1 MESGFAAAGPLLCV
15 KALID
20 QQAEGRMNKTALN
33 HLSRQRGMAPAVVM
47 MIVMVLGLLFTF
59 GLKVG
64 PLYVDHN
71 LITGLCQGLIDSG
84 EANTLTAT
92 EVRDRV
98 SSTLRINNITDFD
111 LNSIFMRE
119 ENGEAIITVA
129 YEKRVPL
136 FANLD
141 IVATFDES
149 LR

>member
-1 MESGFAAAGPLLCV
+1 M
-15 KALID
+15 K
-20 QQAEGRMNKTALN
+20 KTAVN
-33 HLSRQRGMAPAVVM
+33 NLSRQRGISSAGVLLIAVL
-47 MIVMVLGLLFTF
+47 LGLFFTV

-71 LITGLCQGLIDSG
+71 LITGLCQDLIDNG
-84 EANTLTAT
+84 EANSMTVT
-92 EVRDRV
+92 EVRDRI
-98 SSTLRINNITDFD
+98 SSTLRINNVPDLD
-111 LNSIFMRE
+111 LNSIRLRK

-136 FANLD
+136 IANLD

>member
-1 MESGFAAAGPLLCV
+1 M
-15 KALID
+15 K
-20 QQAEGRMNKTALN
+20 KTAVN
-33 HLSRQRGMAPAVVM
+33 DLSRQRGISSAGVLLIAVL
-47 MIVMVLGLLFTF
+47 LGLFFTV

-71 LITGLCQGLIDSG
+71 LITGLCQDLIDNG
-84 EANTLTAT
+84 EANGMTVT
-92 EVRDRV
+92 EVRDRI
-98 SSTLRINNITDFD
+98 SSTLRINNVTDFD
-111 LNSIFMRE
+111 LNSIRMRK

-136 FANLD
+136 IANLD

>member
-1 MESGFAAAGPLLCV
+1 M
-15 KALID
+15 K
-20 QQAEGRMNKTALN
+20 KTAVN
-33 HLSRQRGMAPAVVM
+33 NLSRQRGISSAGVLPIAVL
-47 MIVMVLGLLFTF
+47 LGLFFTV

-71 LITGLCQGLIDSG
+71 LITGLCQDLIDNG
-84 EANTLTAT
+84 EANGMTVT
-92 EVRDRV
+92 EVRDRI
-98 SSTLRINNITDFD
+98 SSTLRINNVTDFD
-111 LNSIFMRE
+111 LNSILMRK

-136 FANLD
+136 IANLD

>member
-1 MESGFAAAGPLLCV
+1 
-15 KALID
+15 
-20 QQAEGRMNKTALN
+20 MNKTALN
-33 HLSRQRGMAPAVVM
+33 HLPRQRGISSAVVL
-47 MIVMVLGLLFTF
+47 MIALLLGLFFTF

-71 LITGLCQGLIDSG
+71 LITGLCQGLIDNG
-84 EANTLTAT
+84 EANTLTVT

-98 SSTLRINNITDFD
+98 SSTLRINNISDFD
-111 LNSIFMRE
+111 LNSILMRKD
-119 ENGEAIITVA
+119 NGEAIITVA

-136 FANLD
+136 AANLD

>member
-1 MESGFAAAGPLLCV
+1 
-15 KALID
+15 
-20 QQAEGRMNKTALN
+20 MNKTTLN
-33 HLSRQRGMAPAVVM
+33 YLSRQRGMTSAVVL
-47 MIVMVLGLLFTF
+47 MVASLLGLLFTF

-71 LITGLCQGLIDSG
+71 LITGLCQGLIDNG
-84 EANTLTAT
+84 EANTLTIT
-92 EVRDRV
+92 EVRERI

-111 LNSIFMRE
+111 LNSIFMRKD
-119 ENGEAIITVA
+119 NGEAIITVA

-136 FANLD
+136 VANLD

>member
-1 MESGFAAAGPLLCV
+1 M
-15 KALID
+15 K
-20 QQAEGRMNKTALN
+20 KTAVN
-33 HLSRQRGMAPAVVM
+33 NLSRQRGISSAGVLLIAVL
-47 MIVMVLGLLFTF
+47 LGLFFTF

-71 LITGLCQGLIDSG
+71 LITGLCQDLIDNG
-84 EANTLTAT
+84 EANSMTVT
-92 EVRDRV
+92 EVRDRL
-98 SSTLRINNITDFD
+98 SSTLRINNVTDFD
-111 LNSIFMRE
+111 LNSIRLCK

-136 FANLD
+136 IANLD

>member
-1 MESGFAAAGPLLCV
+1 M
-15 KALID
+15 K
-20 QQAEGRMNKTALN
+20 KTAVN
-33 HLSRQRGMAPAVVM
+33 NLSRQRGISSAGVLLIAVL
-47 MIVMVLGLLFTF
+47 LGLFFTV

-71 LITGLCQGLIDSG
+71 LITGLCQDLIDNG
-84 EANTLTAT
+84 EANSMTVT
-92 EVRDRV
+92 EVRDRL
-98 SSTLRINNITDFD
+98 SSTLRINNVTDFD
-111 LNSIFMRE
+111 LNSIRMRK

-136 FANLD
+136 IANLD

>member
-1 MESGFAAAGPLLCV
+1 L
-15 KALID
+15 K
-20 QQAEGRMNKTALN
+20 KTAVN
-33 HLSRQRGMAPAVVM
+33 NLSRQRGISSAGVLLIAVL
-47 MIVMVLGLLFTF
+47 LGLFFTV

-71 LITGLCQGLIDSG
+71 LITGLCQDLIDNG
-84 EANTLTAT
+84 EANGMTVT
-92 EVRDRV
+92 EVRDRI
-98 SSTLRINNITDFD
+98 SSTLRINNVTDFD
-111 LNSIFMRE
+111 LNSIRMRK

-136 FANLD
+136 IANLD

>member
-1 MESGFAAAGPLLCV
+1 M
-15 KALID
+15 K
-20 QQAEGRMNKTALN
+20 KTAVN
-33 HLSRQRGMAPAVVM
+33 NLSRQRGISSAGVLLIAVL
-47 MIVMVLGLLFTF
+47 LGLFFTI

-71 LITGLCQGLIDSG
+71 LITGLCQDLIDNG
-84 EANTLTAT
+84 EANGMTVT
-92 EVRDRV
+92 EVRDRI
-98 SSTLRINNITDFD
+98 SSTLRINNVTDFD
-111 LNSIFMRE
+111 LNSIRMRK

-136 FANLD
+136 IANLD

>member
-1 MESGFAAAGPLLCV
+1 ME
-15 KALID
+15 
-20 QQAEGRMNKTALN
+20 KTAVN
-33 HLSRQRGMAPAVVM
+33 NLSRQRGISSAGVLLIAVL
-47 MIVMVLGLLFTF
+47 LGLFFTV

-71 LITGLCQGLIDSG
+71 LITGLCQDLIDNG
-84 EANTLTAT
+84 EANGMTVT
-92 EVRDRV
+92 EVRDRI
-98 SSTLRINNITDFD
+98 SSTLRINNVTDFD
-111 LNSIFMRE
+111 LNSIRMRK

-136 FANLD
+136 IANLD

>member
-1 MESGFAAAGPLLCV
+1 
-15 KALID
+15 
-20 QQAEGRMNKTALN
+20 MNKTALN

-47 MIVMVLGLLFTF
+47 MIALVLGLLFTF

-71 LITGLCQGLIDSG
+71 LITRLCQGLIDNG
-84 EANTLTAT
+84 EANTLTVT

-136 FANLD
+136 VANLD

>member
-1 MESGFAAAGPLLCV
+1 M
-15 KALID
+15 K
-20 QQAEGRMNKTALN
+20 NTAVN
-33 HLSRQRGMAPAVVM
+33 NLSRQRGISSAGVLLIAVL
-47 MIVMVLGLLFTF
+47 LGLFFTV

-71 LITGLCQGLIDSG
+71 LITGLCQDLIDNG
-84 EANTLTAT
+84 EANGMTVT
-92 EVRDRV
+92 EVRDRI
-98 SSTLRINNITDFD
+98 SSTLRINNVTDFD
-111 LNSIFMRE
+111 LNSIRMRK

-136 FANLD
+136 IANLD

>member
-1 MESGFAAAGPLLCV
+1 M
-15 KALID
+15 K
-20 QQAEGRMNKTALN
+20 KTTVN
-33 HLSRQRGMAPAVVM
+33 NLSRQRGISSAGVLLIAVL
-47 MIVMVLGLLFTF
+47 LGLFFTV

-71 LITGLCQGLIDSG
+71 LITGLCQDLIDNG
-84 EANTLTAT
+84 EANSMTVT
-92 EVRDRV
+92 EVRDRI
-98 SSTLRINNITDFD
+98 SSTLRINDVTDFD
-111 LNSIFMRE
+111 LNSIRLRK

-136 FANLD
+136 IANLD

>member
-1 MESGFAAAGPLLCV
+1 M
-15 KALID
+15 K
-20 QQAEGRMNKTALN
+20 KTAVN
-33 HLSRQRGMAPAVVM
+33 NLSRQRGISSAGVLLIAVL
-47 MIVMVLGLLFTF
+47 LGLFFTV

-71 LITGLCQGLIDSG
+71 LIIGLCQDLIDNG
-84 EANTLTAT
+84 EANGMTVN
-92 EVRDRV
+92 EVRDRI
-98 SSTLRINNITDFD
+98 SSTLRINNVTDID
-111 LNSIFMRE
+111 LNSIHMRK

-136 FANLD
+136 IANLD

>member
-1 MESGFAAAGPLLCV
+1 MSGSSAV
-15 KALID
+15 
-20 QQAEGRMNKTALN
+20 EEERMKKTAVN
-33 HLSRQRGMAPAVVM
+33 NLSRQRGISSAGVLLIAVL
-47 MIVMVLGLLFTF
+47 LGLFFTV

-71 LITGLCQGLIDSG
+71 LITGLCQDLIDNG
-84 EANTLTAT
+84 EANGMTVT
-92 EVRDRV
+92 EVRDRI
-98 SSTLRINNITDFD
+98 SSTLRINNVTDFD
-111 LNSIFMRE
+111 LNSIRMRK

-136 FANLD
+136 IANLD